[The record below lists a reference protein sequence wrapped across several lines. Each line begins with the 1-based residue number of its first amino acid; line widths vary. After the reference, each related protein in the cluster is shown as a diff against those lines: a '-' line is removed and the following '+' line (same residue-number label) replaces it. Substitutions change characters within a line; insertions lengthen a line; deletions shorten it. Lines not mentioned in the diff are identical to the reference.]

1 MAKHRHSDT
10 TQGKGVIGGNINGAL
25 RSFFRRFIMKTET
38 IFSPIFHMI
47 EINEIAQGDNSV
59 IHPKNPNGQF
69 INSGRDDICEYCFNT
84 TSWD

>member
-1 MAKHRHSDT
+1 
-10 TQGKGVIGGNINGAL
+10 
-25 RSFFRRFIMKTET
+25 MKTET